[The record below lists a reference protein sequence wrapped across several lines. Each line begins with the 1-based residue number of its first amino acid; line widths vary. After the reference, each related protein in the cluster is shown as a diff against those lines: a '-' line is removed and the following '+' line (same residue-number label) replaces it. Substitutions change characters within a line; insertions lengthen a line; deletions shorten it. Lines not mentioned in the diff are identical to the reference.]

1 MHHLGTAAKAE
12 NGSDVCRRAPLD
24 LARIF
29 HVVSAE
35 TAPNLCAGWI
45 ENNDS
50 VTAGKAAV
58 DADDA
63 CRQQA
68 LSAAQR
74 RDCAG
79 VDHQRAFGFERAG
92 NPLLARR

>member
-1 MHHLGTAAKAE
+1 MHYLGAAAKAE
-12 NGSDVCRRAPLD
+12 NGSDVGRRAPLD

-63 CRQQA
+63 CRRHGYSPEP
-68 LSAAQR
+68 SAASTGA
-74 RDCAG
+74 CSA
-79 VDHQRAFGFERAG
+79 
-92 NPLLARR
+92 